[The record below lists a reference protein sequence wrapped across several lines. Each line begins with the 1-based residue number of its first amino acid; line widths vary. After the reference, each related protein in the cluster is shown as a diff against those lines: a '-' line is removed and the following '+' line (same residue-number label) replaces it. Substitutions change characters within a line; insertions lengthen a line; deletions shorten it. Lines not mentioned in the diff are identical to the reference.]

1 MACRWLMFFWLL
13 CMAQIVG
20 AQDVFGKWK
29 TIDDKSGKPKAIVE
43 IYKKGGLVYG
53 KILRILE
60 EGRQDAICEK
70 CKGDQKNK
78 PIVGM
83 NVIKALKEEDGQYK
97 HGRLF
102 DPEYGVEVRGKIWLH
117 PEDPDKLKVRG
128 YLAFLY
134 RTQTWQRVK
143 DE

>member
-1 MACRWLMFFWLL
+1 MRNRVLMFL
-13 CMAQIVG
+13 CILCFAQIVS
-20 AQDVFGKWK
+20 AQSVFGKWK

-43 IYKKGGLVYG
+43 IYKKGELVYG

-60 EGRQDAICEK
+60 EGRQNAICEK

-83 NVIKALKEEDGQYK
+83 HVIKALKEEDGQYK

-102 DPEYGVEVRGKIWLH
+102 DPEYGVEVKGKIWLH
-117 PEDPDKLKVRG
+117 PDDPNKLKVRG

-134 RTQTWQRVK
+134 RTQTWHRVK